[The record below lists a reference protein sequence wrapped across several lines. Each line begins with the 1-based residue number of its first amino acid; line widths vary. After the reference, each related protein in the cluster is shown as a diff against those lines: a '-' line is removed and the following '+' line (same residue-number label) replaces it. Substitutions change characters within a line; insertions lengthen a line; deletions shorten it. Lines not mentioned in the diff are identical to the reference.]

1 MAQRRMLNIDLILDD
16 HFTQDLSPEA
26 QNMYVYLNMLADD
39 DGIVSHLKRNLRMIN
54 KNAVCID
61 ELVKKDYLIK
71 YDEQTVVI
79 IDWLRNNQIRA
90 DRYTPSYEDDCRSS
104 LFITYDWRYSI
115 DKSNAKVFTS
125 YIGWIA
131 NHRKVNDQQRGQ
143 VSREELK
150 QIAKQAHMK
159 KNNAFTSKDQSS
171 NHPVTNQ
178 KPSSNHPAPP
188 VPDAVA
194 VADTVSDTGI
204 GIDKDIDSKYI
215 NSSSNGGMGEVSSST
230 ATSTST
236 IDNNA
241 TRENGVDSEVTF
253 DSSNS
258 SISNYQDET
267 EFLLD
272 YINSQFTGKV
282 HIESN
287 ERLTTLLADLQN
299 EYQPQYIQQ
308 GIDEL
313 VDQVGSN
320 YNASQVPPLFINHL
334 AGAVRKVVTNQ

>member
-215 NSSSNGGMGEVSSST
+215 NSSSNGGMGEVSSYFQNKKCISADEAPIPT
-230 ATSTST
+230 LFDYLNKITGENIPSE
-236 IDNNA
+236 N
-241 TRENGVDSEVTF
+241 TRLTEVF
-253 DSSNS
+253 NKL
-258 SISNYQDET
+258 ISNGFDT
-267 EFLLD
+267 ED
-272 YINSQFTGKV
+272 VQRGINDIVGNVKQLPNYNQKYL
-282 HIESN
+282 IKM
-287 ERLTTLLADLQN
+287 
-299 EYQPQYIQQ
+299 
-308 GIDEL
+308 L
-313 VDQVGSN
+313 VD
-320 YNASQVPPLFINHL
+320 HL
-334 AGAVRKVVTNQ
+334 AKRTQDIYQHH